1 MHNRGINIRFLP
13 SILLLMMMIINYS
26 CVQSISEPENDSIQI
41 LDTSVELDRFENEL
55 FFQVETNQSESQ
67 ELIQN
72 VSVELTYTG
81 DDIHEYSETFQ
92 LYDNGTNG
100 DLISSNGIFTLLAS
114 ADTVDLPAIEPT
126 IIDID
131 IPSHFQLHKTEED
144 SMDISLTIYG
154 KGFMVKSEVLDDLNM
169 ITTVSKTV
177 NLDNSD
183 IEIYVNN
190 DSLYIDRTDEDNI
203 CIREPASSPNSTN
216 FWLYNTLRY
225 GIPSNNHANQFDF
238 NSKVR
243 FKSVNN
249 CGGYG
254 KVYFRF
260 KLIDWD
266 TGANTTTS
274 DIEIIIYGCGDGNC
288 TPELEDS
295 DKCPEDCQ

>member
-1 MHNRGINIRFLP
+1 MSDCRINIRLLP
-13 SILLLMMMIINYS
+13 TISLLLMLIMHYS
-26 CVQSISEPENDSIQI
+26 CVQSISEPQNDSIQI

-55 FFQVETNQSESQ
+55 FFQVVTNQSESQ
-67 ELIQN
+67 VLIQN
-72 VSVELTYTG
+72 VSVELDYIG
-81 DDIHEYSETFQ
+81 DGIHEYSESFQ
-92 LYDNGTNG
+92 LYDDGTNG
-100 DLISSNGIFTLLAS
+100 DIISSNGIYTLLAT
-114 ADTVDLPAIEPT
+114 ADIVVLPDIEPE

-131 IPSHFQLHKTEED
+131 MPESFQLHQTEED

-154 KGFMVKSEVLDDLNM
+154 KGFRVKSEVLDDLNM

-203 CIREPASSPNSTN
+203 CIREPASNPNSTN

-266 TGANTTTS
+266 TGAYTTKS
-274 DIEIIIYGCGDGNC
+274 DIELIVYGCGDGNC

-295 DKCPEDCQ
+295 VTCQEDCQ

>member
-1 MHNRGINIRFLP
+1 MSDCGINMRSLP
-13 SILLLMMMIINYS
+13 SIFFSLMMIMHYS
-26 CVQSISEPENDSIQI
+26 CVQSISESENDSIQI

-55 FFQVETNQSESQ
+55 FFQVVTNQSESQ
-67 ELIQN
+67 VLIQN
-72 VSVELTYTG
+72 VSVELDYIG
-81 DDIHEYSETFQ
+81 DGIHEYSESFQ
-92 LYDNGTNG
+92 LYDDGTIG
-100 DLISSNGIFTLLAS
+100 DIISSNGIYTLLTT
-114 ADTVDLPAIEPT
+114 ADIVVLPDIEPT

-183 IEIYVNN
+183 IEIYINN
-190 DSLYIDRTDEDNI
+190 DFLYIDRTDEDNI
-203 CIREPASSPNSTN
+203 CTREPASSLNSTN
-216 FWLYNTLRY
+216 FWLYNTLRH
-225 GIPSNNHANQFDF
+225 GLPSNNHANQFDF

-266 TGANTTTS
+266 TGADTTTS
-274 DIEIIIYGCGDGNC
+274 DIELIIYGCGDGNC

-295 DKCPEDCQ
+295 DTCPEDCQ